1 MSIGHYE
8 NFPVASILLP
18 HQMRRAVIAI
28 YRFARSADDIA
39 DEGNASPEHR
49 LGALNAYRYQLDL
62 IASQQAPS
70 EALFV
75 KLAAVVQRYRL
86 PLEPLYDLLSAF
98 SQDVTVHRYETTTEL
113 YDYCR
118 RSANPVGR
126 LLLHLYR
133 ADTEQNRQWAD
144 KICTALQLVNFWQDV
159 AIDLK
164 KDRIYIPLAD
174 LRAFQVHVWE
184 IQEGY
189 SGSRWQKLM
198 RYEIGRTRA
207 MLESGRPLGA
217 ALGGRIGYELR
228 VMVEGGLRILEK
240 LEQCDIEVFHHR
252 PTLSKRDWCVMLWRA
267 FKK

>member
-18 HQMRRAVIAI
+18 QHMRRAVMAI
-28 YRFARSADDIA
+28 YRFARSADDLA
-39 DEGNASPEHR
+39 DEGDATPEQR
-49 LGALNAYRYQLDL
+49 LAALNDFRYQLDL
-62 IASQQAPS
+62 IASHQALNQS
-70 EALFV
+70 LFV
-75 KLAAVVQRYRL
+75 KLGATIAKHRL
-86 PLEPLYDLLSAF
+86 SMQPFYDLLSAF
-98 SQDVTVHRYETTTEL
+98 AQDVTVQRYETTAEL

-126 LLLHLYR
+126 LLLQLYQ

-164 KDRIYIPLAD
+164 KDRLYIPLAD
-174 LRAFQVHVWE
+174 MRAFQVHVWE
-184 IQEGY
+184 VQEGY

-198 RYEIGRTRA
+198 RYQIGRTRA
-207 MLESGRPLGA
+207 MLIAGRPLGA
-217 ALGGRIGYELR
+217 ALGGRMGYELR

-240 LEQCDIEVFHHR
+240 LEQCDIEVFQHR
-252 PTLSKRDWCVMLWRA
+252 PTLNKRDWCVMLWRA
-267 FKK
+267 LKK